1 MIQTADSAG
10 QTSVGSHITHL
21 YSAGWGLG
29 ALAFAANLK
38 NSCHIGLVL
47 LGKFTDFTPRFNG
60 KNHGFRLRF
69 SQLNQSNDCHI
80 SEPSR
85 WNPLLQRSGRIQPW
99 IHWIHHQSPDM
110 SDTLAWA
117 NDQAPQIMPKD
128 QAFHPQSC

>member
-69 SQLNQSNDCHI
+69 SVKT
-80 SEPSR
+80 
-85 WNPLLQRSGRIQPW
+85 NPLTEGILSYQVRKTGTGYDRL
-99 IHWIHHQSPDM
+99 M
-110 SDTLAWA
+110 SRTA
-117 NDQAPQIMPKD
+117 
-128 QAFHPQSC
+128 